1 MELNEKATLSGV
13 NGSAEQPAESS
24 SRLRVW
30 KKPTLERLS
39 LNEALSGGSAMND
52 GVPGSGS

>member
-39 LNEALSGGSAMND
+39 LNDALGGGSANPD
-52 GVPGSGS
+52 GITGSGS

>member
-1 MELNEKATLSGV
+1 MELNAKATVSGV
-13 NGSAEQPAESS
+13 NGSAEQSAELS
-24 SRLRVW
+24 SRLGVW

-39 LNEALSGGSAMND
+39 LNEALSGHSGNPD

>member
-13 NGSAEQPAESS
+13 NGSAEQSAELS
-24 SRLRVW
+24 SRLGVW

-39 LNEALSGGSAMND
+39 LNEALAGGSAMND

>member
-13 NGSAEQPAESS
+13 NGSAEQPAEPS
-24 SRLRVW
+24 SRLGVW

-39 LNEALSGGSAMND
+39 LNEALSGGSALPD
-52 GVPGSGS
+52 GNPGSGS